1 MVVEFKLPNLGE
13 NVTSGDVVN
22 VLVQEGDVITG
33 NQAVLELE
41 TDKAVVE
48 IPCPHAGRI
57 SKLLVKKGDAVKVGQ
72 TILLVESEAPAESAT
87 KAETSDAR
95 QAEAVSKTAVATQ
108 SPAVADDGTGKSG
121 SAVSP
126 SAPESSAAAKS
137 DAAGDGRKVSSESD
151 SGVQR
156 DSRVPL
162 PAGPA
167 ARRLARELGVD
178 LQSVRGTGSH
188 GRITVEDV
196 QSAATRK
203 TGEVGVPSPVVPPGE
218 PGRDSWG
225 AVRREKLSKIRKT
238 IAAQMTRSWT
248 TCPRV
253 TNFDDADVTDLE
265 NLRKSVPPD
274 FLGSGLKLTMMPFL
288 IRATALALRHHPLL
302 NASLDDENEQ
312 IVYKEYVN
320 MGIAVD
326 TPRGLVVPVLRNAER
341 LSIPRLAEELARLAG
356 KARNVD
362 FTVEDLRGGTFTIS
376 NLGAV
381 GGTYS
386 TPIINYPEVAILLVG
401 RSRWMPVVRDGA
413 VVPRFMMPLSLS
425 YDHRLVDGAAAARFL
440 NEVIDWLQSP
450 GKLLLSG

>member
-57 SKLLVKKGDAVKVGQ
+57 NKLLVKKGDAVKVGQ
-72 TILLVESEAPAESAT
+72 TILLVESEAAADSAA
-87 KAETSDAR
+87 KAETSGAR
-95 QAEAVSKTAVATQ
+95 QAEAVSETAVATQ
-108 SPAVADDGTGKSG
+108 AADGSGKSG
-121 SAVSP
+121 SAASP
-126 SAPESSAAAKS
+126 SASESSAATKPDA
-137 DAAGDGRKVSSESD
+137 AAGDGRKVSTDSD
-151 SGVQR
+151 SAARR
-156 DSRVPL
+156 DSRLPL

-196 QSAATRK
+196 QSAAARTTR
-203 TGEVGVPSPVVPPGE
+203 EIGVPSPVVPPGE
-218 PGRDSWG
+218 PGRDNWG
-225 AVRREKLSKIRKT
+225 AVRREKMSKIRKT

-265 NLRKSVPPD
+265 NLRKSIPPD
-274 FLGSGLKLTMMPFL
+274 FLGSGLKLTMMPFIL
-288 IRATALALRHHPLL
+288 RATALALRHHPLL
-302 NASLDDENEQ
+302 NASLDEENEQ

-320 MGIAVD
+320 LGIAVD
-326 TPRGLVVPVLRNAER
+326 TPRGLVVPVLRNADR

-362 FTVEDLRGGTFTIS
+362 FTVEDLRGGTFSIS

-386 TPIINYPEVAILLVG
+386 TPIINHPEAAILLVG
-401 RSRWMPVVRDGA
+401 RSRWLPVVRDGA